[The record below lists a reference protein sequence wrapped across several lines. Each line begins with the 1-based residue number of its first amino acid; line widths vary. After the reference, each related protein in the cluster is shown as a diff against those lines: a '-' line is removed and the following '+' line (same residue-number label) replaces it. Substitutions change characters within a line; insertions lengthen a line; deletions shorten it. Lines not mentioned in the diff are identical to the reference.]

1 MKNSRSKK
9 HENEE
14 KPEGTFA
21 GHFLKIEKSLGFSL
35 TSGSSVIIITK
46 RKVQFQQSSKK
57 KKNTENTPETSYNTK
72 LDFYI
77 LSLKI

>member
-9 HENEE
+9 HKNEE

-57 KKNTENTPETSYNTK
+57 KKKKIQRIHQKHPIILNLTSI
-72 LDFYI
+72 F
-77 LSLKI
+77 

>member
-9 HENEE
+9 HKNEE

-57 KKNTENTPETSYNTK
+57 KKKIQRIHQKHPIILNLTSI
-72 LDFYI
+72 F
-77 LSLKI
+77 

>member
-9 HENEE
+9 HKNEE

-57 KKNTENTPETSYNTK
+57 KKIQRIYQKHPIILNLTSI
-72 LDFYI
+72 F
-77 LSLKI
+77 

>member
-57 KKNTENTPETSYNTK
+57 KKKYREYTRN
-72 LDFYI
+72 I
-77 LSLKI
+77 L

>member
-9 HENEE
+9 HKNEE

-35 TSGSSVIIITK
+35 TSGSSVITITK
-46 RKVQFQQSSKK
+46 RKVQFHHISKK
-57 KKNTENTPETSYNTK
+57 KKKKKYREYTRN
-72 LDFYI
+72 I
-77 LSLKI
+77 L

>member
-9 HENEE
+9 HKTEE

-21 GHFLKIEKSLGFSL
+21 GRFLKIEKSLGFSS

-57 KKNTENTPETSYNTK
+57 KIQRIHQKHPM
-72 LDFYI
+72 I
-77 LSLKI
+77 LSLTSIF

>member
-9 HENEE
+9 HKNEE

-35 TSGSSVIIITK
+35 TSGSSVITITK
-46 RKVQFQQSSKK
+46 RKVQFQQSTKK
-57 KKNTENTPETSYNTK
+57 KKKKIQRIHQKHPIILNLTSI
-72 LDFYI
+72 F
-77 LSLKI
+77 